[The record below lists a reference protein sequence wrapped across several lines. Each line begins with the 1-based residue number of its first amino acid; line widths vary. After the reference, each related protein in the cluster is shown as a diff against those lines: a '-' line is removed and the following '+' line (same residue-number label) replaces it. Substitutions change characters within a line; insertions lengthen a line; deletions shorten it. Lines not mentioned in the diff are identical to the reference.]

1 MNEEQNKK
9 LEDRVAIA
17 FSNTNKWLERNN
29 FKAED
34 LGRTNMTEQSIK
46 EQINKALSRGENLED
61 ALFIVTRV
69 NMVELPSKL
78 MNDHKSISEIIIK
91 VQCHAREVHSQL
103 GSTEI
108 HDLVL
113 NRIVIKIPSKVECY
127 YDRRTQSFVLHN
139 ANESC
144 QVANYWEKK
153 FQCVQDRDA
162 WLADNG
168 YEENEFIGDY
178 PTMWKSKKR
187 I

>member
-17 FSNTNKWLERNN
+17 FSNTNKWLGRNN

-34 LGRTNMTEQSIK
+34 LGRKNMTEQSIK
-46 EQINKALSRGENLED
+46 EQINKALSRGEYLED

-78 MNDHKSISEIIIK
+78 MNDRKSISEIITK

-103 GSTEI
+103 GSTKI

-113 NRIVIKIPSKVECY
+113 NRILIKIPSKVECY

-139 ANESC
+139 ANEC
-144 QVANYWEKK
+144 QVANYWEKS

-162 WLADNG
+162 WLAHNR
-168 YEENEFIGDY
+168 YEGNENY
-178 PTMWKSKKR
+178 PTMWKKKSKKL